1 MMYPYELNHFI
12 DYIYISTSVLG
23 TRGMV
28 DPKALS

>member
-12 DYIYISTSVLG
+12 DYIYIITSVLG
-23 TRGMV
+23 TRWMV